1 MGWRRWAAL
10 AACALLASCAN
21 GRAVQRPDTSRA
33 PQAAATPRSEVVSP
47 VASPKEEYFVDTENG
62 FRIQR
67 PDATWAFRPG
77 HDLATEN
84 IAVPLVIANTG
95 SQAQV
100 VVQVAP
106 AVASPSQFAA
116 RLTVGLKA
124 RAGFETTDIQ
134 PIPLA
139 DGAVGFDFEVGDQVH
154 GRVAILDG
162 TEGRVFVL
170 LATWPRGAPQGVE
183 RQVDQIFSSM
193 HTAQ

>member
-10 AACALLASCAN
+10 AASALLASCAS
-21 GRAVQRPDTSRA
+21 GRSAQGPSTTRA
-33 PQAAATPRSEVVSP
+33 PGAATPRSEVV
-47 VASPKEEYFVDTENG
+47 SPKEEYFVDTENG

-170 LATWPRGAPQGVE
+170 LATWPRSAPQGVE